1 MAKDRRDN
9 KETISS
15 NYTGEANRNY
25 LETIFEC
32 NRLSSK

>member
-15 NYTGEANRNY
+15 NYTGEANKNY
-25 LETIFEC
+25 LKNNFLVQQIEQ
-32 NRLSSK
+32 